1 MQQCKPIL
9 LVEDDNI
16 DVMVFKRLLSDM
28 KVLNPLVELND
39 GEKALEYLRS
49 EGNERPCMILL
60 DLNMPKMTG
69 IEFLKTAK
77 GEYILKKIPV
87 IMLTTS
93 KDDQDVVESFKLGA
107 GGYVVKPVDIEKF
120 LNATRLINLYWALSE
135 PQNEV

>member
-120 LNATRLINLYWALSE
+120 LNATRLINLHWALIE